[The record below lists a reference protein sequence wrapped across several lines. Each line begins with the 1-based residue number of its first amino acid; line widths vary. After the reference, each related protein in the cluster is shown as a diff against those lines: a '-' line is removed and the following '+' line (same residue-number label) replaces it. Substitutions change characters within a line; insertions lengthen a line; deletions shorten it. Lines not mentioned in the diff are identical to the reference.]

1 MVELAEAAANNTR
14 LAGELDQERAEAYY
28 SWSWTTAFTVLAWL
42 SGCSGG
48 GGLCWQPISHGS
60 PSGTHSTG
68 KLQHNII
75 FLRIIPK
82 MAA

>member
-1 MVELAEAAANNTR
+1 
-14 LAGELDQERAEAYY
+14 
-28 SWSWTTAFTVLAWL
+28 L

-68 KLQHNII
+68 NLQHNII

-82 MAA
+82 MAT